1 VSVPQSRVLI
11 IVPTLNERANLRE
24 LCQGIRAH
32 VPAADILVVDD
43 GSSDGTAELARALGS
58 ELGRVEVIERG
69 RRLGIG
75 SAYREGFSHGL
86 ARGYERLVSMDADLS
101 HEPRYLPAL
110 IGAAEEAGVAIGSR
124 YQRGISV
131 VNWSLKRLA
140 LSVAANGYARMVTGL
155 PVQDCTSGFQ
165 CFRREVLEAIGVERL
180 RFNGYAFLVEV
191 KYRAHRRGFRLQE
204 VPIIFVERRWGLSK
218 NGLGSILGGMW
229 AVWALRVGRP

>member
-1 VSVPQSRVLI
+1 VSVSQSRVLI

-24 LCQGIRAH
+24 LCEGIRAY
-32 VPAADILVVDD
+32 VPAADVLVVDD
-43 GSSDGTAELARALGS
+43 GSSDGTAELARALGT
-58 ELGRVEVIERG
+58 ELGRVDVIERG

-75 SAYREGFSHGL
+75 SAYREGFSRGL

-140 LSVAANGYARMVTGL
+140 LSVGANWYARIVTGL

-191 KYRAHRRGFRLQE
+191 KYRAHRRGFRLRE

>member
-1 VSVPQSRVLI
+1 VSIPQSRVLI

-24 LCQGIRAH
+24 LCEGIRTH
-32 VPAADILVVDD
+32 VPAADVLVVDD
-43 GSSDGTAELARALGS
+43 GSSDGTAELARALGT
-58 ELGRVEVIERG
+58 ELGRIDVIERG

-75 SAYREGFSHGL
+75 SAYREGFARGL
-86 ARGYERLVSMDADLS
+86 AQDYDRLVSMDADLS

-110 IGAAEEAGVAIGSR
+110 IAASEEAGVAIGSR

-140 LSVAANGYARMVTGL
+140 LSVGANWYARIVTGL

>member
-1 VSVPQSRVLI
+1 MSVSQSRVLI

-24 LCQGIRAH
+24 LCEGIRAY
-32 VPAADILVVDD
+32 VPAADVLVVDD
-43 GSSDGTAELARALGS
+43 GSSDGTAELARALGT
-58 ELGRVEVIERG
+58 ELGRVDVIERG

-75 SAYREGFSHGL
+75 SAYREGFSRGL

-140 LSVAANGYARMVTGL
+140 LSVGANWYARIVTGL

-191 KYRAHRRGFRLQE
+191 KYRAHRRGFRLRE

>member
-140 LSVAANGYARMVTGL
+140 LSVGANWYARIVTGL

-191 KYRAHRRGFRLQE
+191 KYRAHRRGFRLRE

>member
-1 VSVPQSRVLI
+1 MSVPQSRVLI

-58 ELGRVEVIERG
+58 ELGRLEVIERG

-140 LSVAANGYARMVTGL
+140 LSVGANWYARIVTGL

-191 KYRAHRRGFRLQE
+191 KYRAHRRGFRLRE

>member
-1 VSVPQSRVLI
+1 VSVSQSRVLI

-24 LCQGIRAH
+24 LCEGIRAH
-32 VPAADILVVDD
+32 VPEADVLVVDD
-43 GSSDGTAELARALGS
+43 GSSDGTAELARALGT
-58 ELGRVEVIERG
+58 ELGRVDVIERG

-75 SAYREGFSHGL
+75 SAYREGFSRGL

-140 LSVAANGYARMVTGL
+140 LSVGANWYARIVTGL

-191 KYRAHRRGFRLQE
+191 KYRAHRRGFRLRE

>member
-1 VSVPQSRVLI
+1 MSVSQSRVLI

-24 LCQGIRAH
+24 LCEGIRAH
-32 VPAADILVVDD
+32 VPAADVLVVDD
-43 GSSDGTAELARALGS
+43 GSSDGTAELARALGT
-58 ELGRVEVIERG
+58 ELGRVDVIERG

-75 SAYREGFSHGL
+75 SAYREGFSRGL

-140 LSVAANGYARMVTGL
+140 LSVGANWYARIVTGL

-191 KYRAHRRGFRLQE
+191 KYRAHRRGFRLRE

>member
-1 VSVPQSRVLI
+1 VSIPQSRVLI

-24 LCQGIRAH
+24 LCEGIRTH
-32 VPAADILVVDD
+32 VPAAYVLVVDD
-43 GSSDGTAELARALGS
+43 GSSDGTAELARALGT
-58 ELGRVEVIERG
+58 ELGRIDVIERG

-75 SAYREGFSHGL
+75 SAYREGFARGL
-86 ARGYERLVSMDADLS
+86 AQDYDRLVSMDADLS

-110 IGAAEEAGVAIGSR
+110 IAASEEAGVAIGSR

-140 LSVAANGYARMVTGL
+140 LSVGANWYARIVTGL

-191 KYRAHRRGFRLQE
+191 KYRAHRRGFRLEE

>member
-1 VSVPQSRVLI
+1 MSVSQSRVLI

-24 LCQGIRAH
+24 LCEGIRAH
-32 VPAADILVVDD
+32 VPAADVLVVDD
-43 GSSDGTAELARALGS
+43 GSSDGTAELARALGT
-58 ELGRVEVIERG
+58 ELGRVDVIERG

-75 SAYREGFSHGL
+75 SAYREGFSRGL

-140 LSVAANGYARMVTGL
+140 LSVGANWYARIVTGL

-165 CFRREVLEAIGVERL
+165 CFRREVLEAIGGERL

-191 KYRAHRRGFRLQE
+191 
-204 VPIIFVERRWGLSK
+204 
-218 NGLGSILGGMW
+218 
-229 AVWALRVGRP
+229 

>member
-1 VSVPQSRVLI
+1 MSVPQSRVLI
-11 IVPTLNERANLRE
+11 IVPTLNEQANLRE
-24 LCQGIRAH
+24 LCEGIRAH
-32 VPAADILVVDD
+32 VPAADVLVVDD
-43 GSSDGTAELARALGS
+43 GSSDGTAALARALGG
-58 ELGRVEVIERG
+58 ELGRIEVIERG

-191 KYRAHRRGFRLQE
+191 KYRAHRRGFRLAE